1 MIEDLSVLETLIL
14 FVSIKFSKLNGK
26 DIHITSKNNLQI
38 IEGELL
44 SLARRKSI
52 EDLSVLETLIL
63 FVSMKFSKLK
73 GKDIYKYTSKN
84 CE

>member
-1 MIEDLSVLETLIL
+1 MLETLIL
-14 FVSIKFSKLNGK
+14 FVSIKFSKLKGK

-52 EDLSVLETLIL
+52 GEETVSFEARRKERNRGREVFGGTRIISVD
-63 FVSMKFSKLK
+63 SRQ
-73 GKDIYKYTSKN
+73 
-84 CE
+84 